1 MRVEVIRARPGNA
14 NWHHRALRR
23 HRVTREGVC
32 FRAHGPTH
40 PMDGSQPR
48 RWARRTFLNG
58 KSDDWREG
66 APAPPA
72 HMCHIAL
79 HRLPDAS
86 LARVFVL
93 TVRRRRAPPT
103 TPPPTAPSPPPQP
116 QPLPLHRRRRRRLH
130 RRLHCHRHR
139 PSPPRRGT
147 AAGATGAARRVQGG
161 QERDLQRLGGGQM
174 VVGGRG
180 GVAGTACKC
189 VWGVWT

>member
-1 MRVEVIRARPGNA
+1 
-14 NWHHRALRR
+14 
-23 HRVTREGVC
+23 
-32 FRAHGPTH
+32 
-40 PMDGSQPR
+40 MDGSQPR

-58 KSDDWREG
+58 KSDDRREG

-161 QERDLQRLGGGQM
+161 HERPPAAWGRPNGRRGSRGCGRDRLQMRVGRMDVSFCRCCPYQCRWLCENETVKRLVCGPI
-174 VVGGRG
+174 
-180 GVAGTACKC
+180 
-189 VWGVWT
+189 